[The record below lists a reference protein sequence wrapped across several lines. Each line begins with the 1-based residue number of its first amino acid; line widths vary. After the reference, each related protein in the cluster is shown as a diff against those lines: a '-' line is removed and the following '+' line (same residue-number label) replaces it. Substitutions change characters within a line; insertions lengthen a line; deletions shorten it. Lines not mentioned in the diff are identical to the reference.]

1 MALAASCLFA
11 RTEPKQKTADYPAH
25 GACDKLAIGAEYLVR
40 SFSGHNQSFVTKDYL
55 VVEVALF
62 PVAGSRLSV
71 ENGQFALRLNGKKQ
85 TILPQAPGFVAAS
98 LKYPDWENRRSAV
111 ATVGAGNGEVIV
123 GAPERVERFPGD
135 PRPRQT
141 RLPNP
146 PKAPEEDRSGL
157 EKEPAARADEVAVES
172 ALEEGEISGAR
183 SGYLYFPYKGKTKGI
198 KSLELI
204 YQGPAGAVTVR
215 LL

>member
-11 RTEPKQKTADYPAH
+11 RTEPKQKAADYPAH
-25 GACDKLAIGAEYLVR
+25 AASDRLAIGAEYLVR

-71 ENGQFALRLNGKKQ
+71 ENGQFTLRLNGKKQ
-85 TILPQAPGFVAAS
+85 TILPHALGFVAAS
-98 LKYPDWENRRSAV
+98 LKYPDWENRRSVV
-111 ATVGAGNGEVIV
+111 ATIGAGNGEVIV

-157 EKEPAARADEVAVES
+157 EKEPVARADEVAGES
-172 ALEEGEISGAR
+172 ALEEGEISGAQ
-183 SGYLYFPYKGKTKGI
+183 SGYLYFPNKGKTKSI

-204 YQGPAGAVTVR
+204 YQGPAGP
-215 LL
+215 